1 MQVNWRT
8 LFIVIFSLSL
18 FAFFII
24 LVMIEMPQYFGKFN
38 GFIHDLRTL
47 QRELHQSLAKAVRIM
62 QQQGSGAVLSLI
74 VISFLYGIFHAA
86 GPGHGKLII
95 ATYLAT
101 HRTKLKLGI
110 GLSFA
115 SAFIQGATAVLLVEV
130 TVKLLNLTLTDTDT
144 AAQSLEIISYA
155 LITILGLV
163 LTLVALKKLLHRHS
177 HDGHCD
183 HSHLRYQE
191 NLKENIPIVSFISMA
206 LSIGIRPCTGSILVL
221 IFATIINLKGAGIV
235 AVFTISFG
243 TAITVSTLAALT
255 VYARTSA
262 EKLLD
267 NMPSDQVGIAKLFN
281 SAALLGGL
289 LIFLFGAALF
299 LSSRIM
305 NEHPIL

>member
-1 MQVNWRT
+1 
-8 LFIVIFSLSL
+8 
-18 FAFFII
+18 
-24 LVMIEMPQYFGKFN
+24 MPQYFGKFN
-38 GFIHDLRTL
+38 GFIHDTYTSTRITS
-47 QRELHQSLAKAVRIM
+47 ELSKAVRIM
-62 QQQGSGAVLSLI
+62 QQQGSGTGLSLI

-206 LSIGIRPCTGSILVL
+206 LSIGFNRAELNFSFDICHNYQFKGRRNCCRFHYFFWHSNHRINFSSINSLCTNQCREVTRQYAIRPGRNCEIIQQCSFARWPPD
-221 IFATIINLKGAGIV
+221 IFIW
-235 AVFTISFG
+235 S
-243 TAITVSTLAALT
+243 
-255 VYARTSA
+255 SA
-262 EKLLD
+262 FPKLED
-267 NMPSDQVGIAKLFN
+267 N
-281 SAALLGGL
+281 
-289 LIFLFGAALF
+289 
-299 LSSRIM
+299 
-305 NEHPIL
+305 E

>member
-101 HRTKLKLGI
+101 HRTKLKEFGI
-110 GLSFA
+110 RSPMLRMR
-115 SAFIQGATAVLLVEV
+115 LHVEV
-130 TVKLLNLTLTDTDT
+130 
-144 AAQSLEIISYA
+144 
-155 LITILGLV
+155 
-163 LTLVALKKLLHRHS
+163 
-177 HDGHCD
+177 
-183 HSHLRYQE
+183 
-191 NLKENIPIVSFISMA
+191 
-206 LSIGIRPCTGSILVL
+206 
-221 IFATIINLKGAGIV
+221 
-235 AVFTISFG
+235 
-243 TAITVSTLAALT
+243 
-255 VYARTSA
+255 
-262 EKLLD
+262 
-267 NMPSDQVGIAKLFN
+267 
-281 SAALLGGL
+281 GGV
-289 LIFLFGAALF
+289 
-299 LSSRIM
+299 M
-305 NEHPIL
+305 